1 MSFAFSKFLLILL
14 LPPASLLALIIGGLL
29 LLRLHRTAGR
39 ALIAAGIALLYFLS
53 LEPVADR
60 LIRPLESVSATLE
73 GDGINADA
81 VVVLGGGVNDLSWVR
96 TRPEPSPA
104 SLQRLVEGIRLAR
117 AVRAPLILSGGSGAI
132 APTAVREADAM
143 AELAIRL
150 GYPGK
155 DLMIE
160 NRSRN
165 TWENAEQVK
174 ALIPGRTI
182 VLVTSAFHLRRS
194 SDMFRKQG
202 FSVIPAPTGYRS
214 ATRPFSADA
223 FIPRAAA
230 LDTSSTALAEYASL
244 FWYRLTGKL

>member
-1 MSFAFSKFLLILL
+1 MFFAFSKFLLFLL

-29 LLRLHRTAGR
+29 LLRRHHTAGR
-39 ALIAAGIALLYFLS
+39 ALVAAGIVLLYLLS

-60 LIRPLESVSATLE
+60 LIRPLESVSAPLE
-73 GDGINADA
+73 GNGIIADA
-81 VVVLGGGVNDLSWVR
+81 VVVLGGGVNDLSWAR
-96 TRPEPSPA
+96 AQPEPSPA

-117 AVRAPLILSGGSGAI
+117 AVRAPLVLSGGSGAV

-150 GYPGK
+150 GYPGRG
-155 DLMIE
+155 LMIE
-160 NRSRN
+160 SRSRN

-174 ALIPGRTI
+174 TLISGRTI
-182 VLVTSAFHLRRS
+182 ILVTSAFHVRRS
-194 SDMFRKQG
+194 SGMFRKQG
-202 FSVIPAPTGYRS
+202 FSVIPAPAGYRS
-214 ATRPFSADA
+214 VTRPLSADA

-230 LDTSSTALAEYASL
+230 LDTSSTALAEYVSL